1 MKLVIAPMI
10 MLVGCV
16 ALAQETPATLNPDA
30 GTPSGFGLLLGY
42 KSVPLKQIFAHDTN
56 PGDSFLPNAN
66 VPGSAGTTSLNR
78 AQYIDFGL
86 RYETPLADKSKW
98 SLNLDVAG
106 LFAYTSGNGADSSGM
121 NLDDRQNA
129 NDNRPA
135 ANAAFI
141 YTDSNWGFDT
151 TIGVDYSFSKHFYA
165 GVAGDF
171 TGVYVD
177 NGWDR
182 YSNFQSQSAK
192 WVLIPTGGPK
202 LGWRITERS
211 AIEGTILFG
220 KNGVGF
226 NAGLVWHF

>member
-1 MKLVIAPMI
+1 MKLVIAPFV
-10 MLVGCV
+10 LLLACAAFAQE
-16 ALAQETPATLNPDA
+16 ALAESDPDT
-30 GTPSGFGLLLGY
+30 GTPIGFGLLLGY
-42 KSVPLKQIFAHDTN
+42 KSVPIQQTFAHNTHLE
-56 PGDSFLPNAN
+56 DSFLPNAN

-86 RYETPLADKSKW
+86 RYETPLANKSKW
-98 SLNLDVAG
+98 SVNIDAGG
-106 LFAYTSGNGADSSGM
+106 LFAYSSGDGADSSGM
-121 NLDDRQNA
+121 NLHDRQNA

-141 YTDSNWGFDT
+141 YTDSNWGFDA
-151 TIGVDYSFSKHFYA
+151 TIGLNYSFSKYFYA

-171 TGVYVD
+171 TGIYVD

-192 WVLIPTGGPK
+192 WVLVPAGGPK
-202 LGWRITERS
+202 LGLRITES
-211 AIEGTILFG
+211 TAVEGTVLFG

>member
-1 MKLVIAPMI
+1 MKIAIVAMI
-10 MLVGCV
+10 MLIGCA
-16 ALAQETPATLNPDA
+16 ALAQEIPATLNPDA

-42 KSVPLKQIFAHDTN
+42 KSVPVKQTFAHDTN

-78 AQYIDFGL
+78 AQYIDLGL

-98 SLNLDVAG
+98 SLNIDAAG
-106 LFAYTSGNGADSSGM
+106 LFAYTSGNGADSSRM

-141 YTDSNWGFDT
+141 YTDSNWGFDA
-151 TIGVDYSFSKHFYA
+151 TIGVNYSFSKHFYA

-192 WVLIPTGGPK
+192 WVLVPAGGPK
-202 LGWRITERS
+202 LGLRITESS